1 MAITFKVGFQ
11 VNDKELR
18 TGLQG
23 IQKDIENAF
32 QIKGGLTENIQK
44 ATQQAM
50 ILEKAIKRATTDKG
64 ISYYSLTAELNKAGT
79 SAKQLVT
86 TLAAGGQN
94 FQASLN
100 AANTALALSNR
111 SVISLS
117 NRIKEMSRV
126 MVQSFKFTAAQSTLR
141 AISNAAREA
150 YQWVYDLDKTITN
163 IGVVTGYTGD
173 QLDKVTQNAIAGA
186 KELRIAANDYAEGAL
201 IFYQQGLGDDEVA
214 RRVEITAKSA
224 RAAGQSLEAMSSQL
238 TAIWNTYRMTGDE
251 MERAAS
257 VGAKMAG
264 DTAVDFADI
273 AEAMQTAAA
282 PAEQMGVS
290 YNSLAAIIATVGDTT
305 QQSASVIGNAF
316 KTIFSRFQQLK
327 AEGSDGEV
335 TLNRVS
341 SQLQSLGINVLDAS
355 GELRNLDTV
364 IMEVGT
370 QWESWSQKQQLA
382 VAQLVG
388 GTRQYGQ
395 FLTLMQNFDKYQDLL
410 QSANLEDGS
419 ALEQQYESS
428 LESIESYAE
437 NAGEA
442 WNRAFSNAIDEDVI
456 KGFYSVVEDIGNLFD
471 TMLSSIGGLPGILTI
486 VAGLFSSKIV
496 PGIQTAVKNAKLL
509 VTNLTET
516 GRINNI
522 QREYNEIDQSLRDK
536 ISQTQSSVNSR
547 SSPYQKQQAKTQVQ
561 DLQAEQKKNEFAR
574 QTALINEKI
583 NTSLRGATGTYK
595 LNLEYQQQQLKTAQ
609 DLYQASVD
617 QLTALQ
623 REAEKQKELIDLQ
636 ERQARA
642 KYATASK
649 GYDQAQA
656 NVIVAEENYQRAQD
670 SGDTAAIRQTREELK
685 LANQE
690 LDLYRQKMIEAKM
703 DVDLY
708 DTQGLKEFQT
718 ALSDLTIQYTKLRS
732 SSDGSFS
739 ATDKAFRDFANT
751 LKQTNPQLKTFAN
764 SIISSLNATNTNA
777 LKNTKKDILELSGN
791 SEAASQNIDKIGER
805 LKEVAS
811 GSLTVDQATQQIQEL
826 GGFSTDAAGDIQK
839 LIQKYM
845 ELRTQNLE
853 KAISDMNELGNETA
867 QAAASQ
873 EHLNTLRNATAAG
886 EGVGQAAGR
895 QRLAGEGVNRG
906 RQSSAGGVSKT
917 VEGLGSMASAATMA
931 VGGINMVTSALKG
944 LEDGSISTG
953 EALLQM
959 VGSIGMILP
968 SLNILKSGF
977 GAFQT
982 GMTKLIPALGTASTA
997 ASGFGASVAGSFGA
1011 AIGAALPFIGIIAA
1025 VVAVVG
1031 LLVFAWNEYKNTTP
1045 EALLDKSKEA
1055 LEGLT
1060 TAAEEAKTAADNL
1073 RTSIEN
1079 YDSAVDT
1086 LNDCVVGT
1094 QEWEDALKS
1103 ANEAALELVNNLPDN
1118 MDLNGLYSRNN
1129 ETGLIE
1135 FDQDKLA
1142 EAQQIADQRATQAEY
1157 AAQVGEVSVQQA
1169 TNRVAQSNLADSLSD
1184 ATGYTSSDSYI
1195 GSSKSEVNKVL
1206 EEHLTELANTLS
1218 ADEFK
1223 AKLAEF
1229 GVDITQ
1235 TSAELKPLWEQ
1246 CQSLASGMEN
1256 AADKADLFAQMQVDE
1271 ILGDDYS
1278 ADVKQIAGE
1287 QLAASTEDWEQKYL
1301 GALTNGALGSDEMKN
1316 QYGNIYQA
1324 QSKISDD
1331 LIAEYNQL
1339 TGKNW
1344 QSSGNGVQ
1352 GTDTNRI
1359 FEFINE
1365 EGEIVQLRAE
1375 QVAAEM
1381 AAAKAL
1387 EEVTGSAEKAAQA
1400 LANLD
1405 SDYSEDFSNFITS
1418 GNFNSM
1424 TEGEVSENF
1433 EVGEDGKV
1441 TAESAKEYLLN
1452 AFGSEENLQAYADSV
1467 GKTVDEVVQQ
1477 VVDGANV
1484 TITAMDNISENLS
1497 RTPKKI
1503 YDGLIDEGT
1512 LQNASVESQQAVANM
1527 IQNAFTANGEAGA
1540 QALSDFIDT
1549 ATEGLEPEEVDDFIS
1564 TLGGIDWTN
1573 VTPEGLREQ
1582 LENAGFAM
1590 DDFTN
1595 GSLSEL
1601 ITKMQEA
1608 SGLTFDSA
1616 SENYNK
1622 YNDIGKEL
1630 NYGSQISDEDY
1641 QTLTDGGTNG
1651 MAQFFTQT
1659 QEGIWVLTGDATK
1672 FHEELRN
1679 QSTMTFEQ
1687 LKQQQNEQKAIYD
1700 GIMNDI
1706 NSGAISEEDLT
1717 ESVVGK
1723 TNGQEIKDAQL
1734 AYLTANKDSLS
1745 EDQQTQ
1751 LMEWTTD
1758 GATFS
1763 ADDYAAIAEMAKEAG
1778 ISIDGMRAAQ
1788 EQLNEEMNQVDA
1800 AERMQDLMDTLTE
1813 NDIDPE
1819 EVFEMADGLQKMA
1832 EASEGAALG
1841 SEGLSEDLIDNADA
1855 AAEVAKEIKRYDKAV
1870 ESVADNYEDWAD
1882 ALESGNLED
1891 QTKAI
1896 NEMEEAYGNML
1907 DIDGSQLSQDFLTN
1921 AENLELM
1928 KAAAEGDV
1936 AAMQQLAEAAQNDIL
1951 LHAEFAPEEGTN
1963 LYNQVMAMTS
1973 QIQDSIQDVEVGAEL
1988 NDAGFLSEL
1997 TNLVNMA
2004 GLTADEATAYLSSM
2018 GIDAEIEEDKT
2029 KTQDEVV
2036 KQNIVPQ
2043 LKQTGTMSVPVVA
2056 ADGSITYNEV
2066 PIEGVVYDTEPTD
2079 ITETRENTNFALKV
2093 TGATRNGNTFSSGG
2107 NFKHNNSTS
2116 GSGNSSPKKSG
2127 GGGGGGGST
2136 PKFSRKSATKTH
2148 ARENRYED
2156 LKQSIDENTRSL
2168 DKLSDAADDAFG
2180 IAKLRNLQKINK
2192 ELQEQGRLLGELRD
2206 EAKRYLPQDQ
2216 AALENA
2222 YQEIWTLN
2230 ENVPKLNLAAFEYN
2244 DEGFVTNFE
2253 EVTQPLWDQY
2263 VAAEK
2268 AYYDLVNQYN
2278 DAGAGNEELEQRI
2291 AEAKE
2296 YADQVKSIYEYVTAA
2311 KDQVNDTAK
2320 EAAEALEDAVENIR
2334 TWMANKLDEAAW
2346 KMELQVNI
2354 SETDIELMDYY
2365 IDKWGDLGVKT
2376 GKTLGFL
2383 NNSMGSTMDML
2394 TSTIQHSERLW
2405 EIMDNID
2412 PQNPNKG
2419 WFEGEFTSEA
2429 WNEYIQGNY
2438 GDPAELMEALQDDA
2452 DSMIGFLN
2460 DMYDTAEEMLGQY
2473 IEVLELYMDDFDKI
2487 ADRISYNNDR
2497 LEMFKELMEFSGKQY
2512 TSAGREAMK
2521 DLADATVDNAATEV
2535 RRASAALEV
2544 AQKAADDTQGQ
2555 LEDFLNKHGSDS
2567 SNYSTAEAFMYNQLK
2582 TAADEAYDTLQSTQ
2596 GDFTS
2601 AISDLASAASEA
2613 IEQMAGIIKQ
2623 EVVENL
2629 GGDFADFSSMTEMYD
2644 NQYDLDTFF
2653 LEDYDKNY
2661 QLGTLLRQID
2671 EQMESITD
2679 PARLEEYKALM
2690 DEINAANQEGVDITQ
2705 TDVDLLNAKFE
2716 IQKAQDAY
2724 EEAQNAKNTMR
2735 LARDASGN
2743 WSYVYSQDQ
2752 SSSEDPAQ
2760 ALADAQYNYEKLLH
2774 DARDEASQ
2782 YWLQAQQDFFEFQ
2795 ESIDQARYET
2805 DEKYRNE
2812 IDLKYQYYAEKT
2824 QLYSEKIIQYN
2835 GLLGDNFSETTLG
2848 IVTNYDTMESAQ
2860 AGYTTQHEYYHTEL
2874 ENNTKDYQ
2882 KVVEDVCEEVGI
2894 DYGDLEKTISDET
2907 YKMEQENNDL
2917 KGNIDNLRQEAI
2929 SDLTNIN
2936 NFLGPWREQF
2946 CTQME
2951 LAEQAVLKLISALQ
2965 QLQSWSLQSANT
2977 GFNAN
2982 RDYTATGYNLLNKYG
2997 IDPND
3002 AEAVKEFFTTNK
3014 EGMLAAAEWAN
3025 KVNSDLMADAGHSY
3039 AQGGEHYKG
3048 PVNQEDFINAMIGA
3062 NIDSDKH
3069 YDEGDTSDASNKVGD
3084 QGSELEKLLAQFG
3097 ISLGDGGLL
3106 KTPSIHQIAE
3116 NGPEIVLNPEDTRN
3130 ILEAVKHMRETV
3142 RMKMSSMN
3150 SSIDKK
3156 TDNNAQ
3162 NAVINKDIQQVDQ
3175 TVTIDASFP
3184 NVSVASEIEEA
3195 FNNLINQAVQY
3206 AGKKR

>member
-11 VNDKELR
+11 VDDKELR

-23 IQKDIENAF
+23 IQKDIANAF
-32 QIKGGLTENIQK
+32 QIKGGLTDDIQK

-100 AANTALALSNR
+100 AANSALALADR

-126 MVQSFKFTAAQSTLR
+126 MIQSFKFTAAQSTLQ
-141 AISNAAREA
+141 AISNAAQEA

-173 QLDKVTQNAIAGA
+173 QLDKVTQSAIAGA

-238 TAIWNTYRMTGDE
+238 TAIWNTYQMTGDE

-264 DTAVDFADI
+264 DTAVDFKDI

-327 AEGSDGEV
+327 AEGTDGEV

-370 QWESWSQKQQLA
+370 QWDSWSQKQQLA

-442 WNRAFSNAIDEDVI
+442 WNRAFSNAIDTDVI
-456 KGFYSVVEDIGNLFD
+456 KGFYSVVEDVGNLFD
-471 TMLSSIGGLPGILTI
+471 SILSSIGGLPGILTI
-486 VAGLFSSKIV
+486 VAGIFSSKIV
-496 PGIQTAVKNAKLL
+496 PAIQTTVKNAKLL

-522 QREYNEIDQSLRDK
+522 QKEYNEIDSSLSNR
-536 ISQTQSSVNSR
+536 ISQTQQSVNSR

-561 DLQAEQKKNEFAR
+561 DLQVEQKKNEFAR

-583 NTSLRGATGTYK
+583 NTSLKGATGTYK

-623 REAEKQKELIDLQ
+623 REAEKQKELIALQ
-636 ERQARA
+636 EKQARA

-656 NVIVAEENYQRAQD
+656 KVIVAEENYQQAQD
-670 SGDTAAIRQTREELK
+670 SGDAAAIRQTREELK
-685 LANQE
+685 LANKE

-791 SEAASQNIDKIGER
+791 SEVASQNIDKIGDK

-839 LIQKYM
+839 LVQKYM

-873 EHLNTLRNATAAG
+873 EQLNTLRQATTAG

-917 VEGLGSMASAATMA
+917 VEGLGNMASAATMA

-944 LEDGSISTG
+944 LEDGSMSTG

-968 SLNILKSGF
+968 SLSMLKGGF

-1025 VVAVVG
+1025 VVAAVG

-1055 LEGLT
+1055 LEGLN
-1060 TAAEEAKTAADNL
+1060 TAAEEAKSAADNL

-1118 MDLNGLYSRNN
+1118 MDLSGLYSRNA

-1169 TNRVAQSNLADSLSD
+1169 TNRVTQSNLADSLSD
-1184 ATGYTSSDSYI
+1184 ATGYTSSDSTI

-1235 TSAELKPLWEQ
+1235 TSEELKPLWEQ

-1324 QSKISDD
+1324 QSKISDE

-1441 TAESAKEYLLN
+1441 TTESAKEYLLN

-1467 GKTVDEVVQQ
+1467 RKTVDEVVQQ

-1512 LQNASVESQQAVANM
+1512 LENASVESQQAVANM

-1564 TLGGIDWTN
+1564 TLGGIDWEN

-1582 LENAGFAM
+1582 LENAGFVM

-1601 ITKMQEA
+1601 IAKMQEA

-1630 NYGSQISDEDY
+1630 DYGSEISDEDY

-1659 QEGIWVLTGDATK
+1659 QEGIWILTGDATK

-1706 NSGAISEEDLT
+1706 NSGAITEEDLT
-1717 ESVVGK
+1717 ESVIGK

-1734 AYLTANKDSLS
+1734 AYLTANKDTLS

-1751 LMEWTTD
+1751 LMEWTAD
-1758 GATFS
+1758 DATFS

-1788 EQLNEEMNQVDA
+1788 EQLNEEIDQVDE
-1800 AERMQDLMDTLTE
+1800 AERMQDLMNTLEE
-1813 NDIDPE
+1813 NDIDPGP
-1819 EVFEMADGLQKMA
+1819 VFEMAEAIQDMA
-1832 EASEGAALG
+1832 GESDEL
-1841 SEGLSEDLIDNADA
+1841 ADSL
-1855 AAEVAKEIKRYDKAV
+1855 AAEDDIAQEISKDIARYDKAV
-1870 ESVADNYEDWAD
+1870 EDISDNYDDWMN
-1882 ALESGNLED
+1882 ALESGNLQD
-1891 QTKAI
+1891 QV
-1896 NEMEEAYGNML
+1896 EVMDDMRDAYGNLL
-1907 DIDGSQLSQDFLTN
+1907 DIDGDSLS
-1921 AENLELM
+1921 
-1928 KAAAEGDV
+1928 
-1936 AAMQQLAEAAQNDIL
+1936 
-1951 LHAEFAPEEGTN
+1951 
-1963 LYNQVMAMTS
+1963 
-1973 QIQDSIQDVEVGAEL
+1973 
-1988 NDAGFLSEL
+1988 AGFLKNTENLDLMKQAIEGNEDAYNQLMDKANEDILMKVGIEPDSDLWADAMALRSSLDTEL
-1997 TNLVNMA
+1997 ADLEIGAHIDNADLINEMNEIINAA
-2004 GLTADEATAYLSSM
+2004 GMTAQQATDYLSSM
-2018 GIDAEIEEDKT
+2018 GVDAEVETVEEESSATHKYT
-2029 KTQDEVV
+2029 GATATVTTQDVDSVDPLTGEKVTYSIPSISYEPQEVETTDE
-2036 KQNIVPQ
+2036 QS
-2043 LKQTGTMSVPVVA
+2043 TPVT
-2056 ADGSITYNEV
+2056 S
-2066 PIEGVVYDTEPTD
+2066 
-2079 ITETRENTNFALKV
+2079 LKV
-2093 TGATRNGNTFSSGG
+2093 TSATKSSGG
-2107 NFKHNNSTS
+2107 GFKFNNSTHA
-2116 GSGNSSPKKSG
+2116 SGNNKPTG
-2127 GGGGGGGST
+2127 GGGGKGGGGSAPKHQAKKAKKRESIKVDDRYST
-2136 PKFSRKSATKTH
+2136 IKASIDDVQREMDKFSA
-2148 ARENRYED
+2148 N
-2156 LKQSIDENTRSL
+2156 Q
-2168 DKLSDAADDAFG
+2168 DDMWG
-2180 IAKLRNLQKINK
+2180 GAKLNALKKYNK
-2192 ELQEQGRLLGELRD
+2192 ELRQQAGHYRELLDSARDYLDQDMDAQVEARKAAEEALGASLIQAQQNDDGYIKNRTEIINQLDDLLQAKYDQYKAAADAFDADKSTD
-2206 EAKRYLPQDQ
+2206 EARSEQID
-2216 AALENA
+2216 
-2222 YQEIWTLN
+2222 
-2230 ENVPKLNLAAFEYN
+2230 KLKEEY
-2244 DEGFVTNFE
+2244 D
-2253 EVTQPLWDQY
+2253 D
-2263 VAAEK
+2263 
-2268 AYYDLVNQYN
+2268 
-2278 DAGAGNEELEQRI
+2278 LEQVVNDYI
-2291 AEAKE
+2291 ASL
-2296 YADQVKSIYEYVTAA
+2296 DQV
-2311 KDQVNDTAK
+2311 DDTAK
-2320 EAAEALEDAVENIR
+2320 EAEEALQKLVEAIR
-2334 TWMANKLDEAAW
+2334 EEIANKVEEITY
-2346 KMELQVNI
+2346 KIELQVEINDL
-2354 SETDIELMDYY
+2354 ELEQIERTIEHLGDVGVLTGKKFGLLSQSFRESQESANLAVQGIRQLEGMINSLNTAAGQEQFIKTYGQEAWDEYAASGVLPEEAIDGIKDYVSDLTSAIDDMYSKMEDMFDTYLDLLDMY
-2365 IDKWGDLGVKT
+2365 IDKFDQIADKISR
-2376 GKTLGFL
+2376 
-2383 NNSMGSTMDML
+2383 NSDKLDTY
-2394 TSTIQHSERLW
+2394 ERL
-2405 EIMDNID
+2405 
-2412 PQNPNKG
+2412 
-2419 WFEGEFTSEA
+2419 
-2429 WNEYIQGNY
+2429 
-2438 GDPAELMEALQDDA
+2438 L
-2452 DSMIGFLN
+2452 
-2460 DMYDTAEEMLGQY
+2460 
-2473 IEVLELYMDDFDKI
+2473 
-2487 ADRISYNNDR
+2487 
-2497 LEMFKELMEFSGKQY
+2497 EFSGQQWTSEGQTARNTIAEARVSTAQANITLAQSKFETTKGQY
-2512 TSAGREAMK
+2512 DEWMEYVDEFQREHGK
-2521 DLADATVDNAATEV
+2521 DIENYDEATAAAWNKIEETRKTLYDEMTASEEEIYANMQDFVDSVADAIEV
-2535 RRASAALEV
+2535 GAEV
-2544 AQKAADDTQGQ
+2544 IKEQIAD
-2555 LEDFLNKHGSDS
+2555 S
-2567 SNYSTAEAFMYNQLK
+2567 
-2582 TAADEAYDTLQSTQ
+2582 
-2596 GDFTS
+2596 
-2601 AISDLASAASEA
+2601 
-2613 IEQMAGIIKQ
+2613 
-2623 EVVENL
+2623 L
-2629 GGDFADFSSMTEMYD
+2629 GGLFYDFDSMMENYD
-2644 NQYDLDTFF
+2644 QMETLRLFF

-2661 QLGTLLRQID
+2661 QLESLLRDID
-2671 EQMESITD
+2671 DAMADVTD
-2679 PARLEEYKALM
+2679 PGRLEEYNKLI
-2690 DEINAANQEGVDITQ
+2690 DEVNASNAEGVQITQ
-2705 TDVDLLNAKFE
+2705 NDVDLLKAKFE
-2716 IQKAQDAY
+2716 LQKAQDAY

-2743 WSYVYSQDQ
+2743 WNYVYSQDQ
-2752 SSSEDPAQ
+2752 SQSEDAAQ
-2760 ALADAQYNYEKLLH
+2760 ALADAQYNYDKLLH
-2774 DARDEASQ
+2774 EVRDESSQ
-2782 YWLQAQQDFFEFQ
+2782 LWLQTQQEFYQ
-2795 ESIDQARYET
+2795 WQSEIDQSRLQWDLEYRQSVEQTTAYYLEMTQRYA
-2805 DEKYRNE
+2805 DQVEK
-2812 IDLKYQYYAEKT
+2812 
-2824 QLYSEKIIQYN
+2824 YN
-2835 GLLGDNFSETTLG
+2835 GLLGESYSETTLG
-2848 IVTNYDTMESAQ
+2848 VVTNFGEMQDAQ
-2860 AGYTTQHEYYHTEL
+2860 DFYTQKHQEYNAKL
-2874 ENNTKDYQ
+2874 EENTKKWEGVMDEECEKVGLDYTQ
-2882 KVVEDVCEEVGI
+2882 LAKDVTSEATKIMNENSQLESDAQNLQQVASKALTSMSKNVQSNVNSMISAIQRLEAELRRAIQLLETLTNKSLMSGYDENTDYTDYLHTDYAAYTAAGGKMGMSEWLDTYHSQDIWERMGAGADRGI
-2894 DYGDLEKTISDET
+2894 YAGKEYDEAKDLIIDSYNPDATYINGNQYNFGEGTSGKYLNDWSNIKDQEADLDY
-2907 YKMEQENNDL
+2907 
-2917 KGNIDNLRQEAI
+2917 DNLKDVIVKGKRASGGIVNEHG
-2929 SDLTNIN
+2929 LY
-2936 NFLGPWREQF
+2936 
-2946 CTQME
+2946 E
-2951 LAEQAVLKLISALQ
+2951 LAEDG
-2965 QLQSWSLQSANT
+2965 T
-2977 GFNAN
+2977 
-2982 RDYTATGYNLLNKYG
+2982 
-2997 IDPND
+2997 
-3002 AEAVKEFFTTNK
+3002 EF
-3014 EGMLAAAEWAN
+3014 
-3025 KVNSDLMADAGHSY
+3025 
-3039 AQGGEHYKG
+3039 
-3048 PVNQEDFINAMIGA
+3048 
-3062 NIDSDKH
+3062 
-3069 YDEGDTSDASNKVGD
+3069 
-3084 QGSELEKLLAQFG
+3084 
-3097 ISLGDGGLL
+3097 
-3106 KTPSIHQIAE
+3106 
-3116 NGPEIVLNPEDTRN
+3116 VLNPDDTKN
-3130 ILEAVKHMRETV
+3130 ILAAVSQMREV
-3142 RMKMSSMN
+3142 VKMKMQGLNGNLSKQTAGVTEKTV
-3150 SSIDKK
+3150 IDR
-3156 TDNNAQ
+3156 D
-3162 NAVINKDIQQVDQ
+3162 VQQVEQ
-3175 TVTIDASFP
+3175 AVHIDATFP
-3184 NVSVASEIEEA
+3184 NVSVAKEIEEA
-3195 FNNLINQAVQY
+3195 FSNLVNQAVQY
-3206 AGKKR
+3206 ASAQKNSRQG

>member
-11 VNDKELR
+11 VDDKELR

-32 QIKGGLTENIQK
+32 QIKGGLTEDIQK
-44 ATQQAM
+44 ATQSAM
-50 ILEKAIKRATTDKG
+50 VLEKAIKRATTDKG

-100 AANTALALSNR
+100 AANSALALADR

-126 MVQSFKFTAAQSTLR
+126 MIQSFKFTAAQSTLQ
-141 AISNAAREA
+141 AISNAAQEA

-173 QLDKVTQNAIAGA
+173 QLDKVTQSAIAGA

-238 TAIWNTYRMTGDE
+238 TAIWNTYQMTGDE

-327 AEGSDGEV
+327 AEGTDGEV

-370 QWESWSQKQQLA
+370 QWDSWSQKQQLA

-442 WNRAFSNAIDEDVI
+442 WNRAFSNAIDTDVV

-471 TMLSSIGGLPGILTI
+471 SILSSIGGLPGILTI
-486 VAGLFSSKIV
+486 VAGIFSSKIV
-496 PGIQTAVKNAKLL
+496 PGLQTAVKNAKLL

-522 QREYNEIDQSLRDK
+522 QREYNEIDSSLSDR
-536 ISQTQSSVNSR
+536 ISQTQRSVNSR

-583 NTSLRGATGTYK
+583 NTSLKGATGTYK

-609 DLYQASVD
+609 DLYQTSVD

-623 REAEKQKELIDLQ
+623 REAEKQKELIALQ
-636 ERQARA
+636 EKQARA

-670 SGDTAAIRQTREELK
+670 SGDAAAIRQTREELK
-685 LANQE
+685 LANKE

-708 DTQGLKEFQT
+708 DTQGLKQFQT

-791 SEAASQNIDKIGER
+791 SELASQNIDKIGDK

-826 GGFSTDAAGDIQK
+826 GGFTTDTAGDIQK

-873 EHLNTLRNATAAG
+873 EHLNTLRRATAAG

-895 QRLAGEGVNRG
+895 QELAGEGVG
-906 RQSSAGGVSKT
+906 KARQSRAGGVSKT
-917 VEGLGSMASAATMA
+917 VEGLGNMASAATMA

-944 LEDGSISTG
+944 LEDGSMSTG

-968 SLNILKSGF
+968 SLSMLKGGF

-1060 TAAEEAKTAADNL
+1060 TAAEEAKSAADSL

-1094 QEWEDALKS
+1094 QEWEDALKN

-1118 MDLNGLYSRNN
+1118 MDLSGLYSRNN

-1142 EAQQIADQRATQAEY
+1142 EAQEIADQRAIQAEY
-1157 AAQVGEVSVQQA
+1157 AAQVGEISVQQA
-1169 TNRVAQSNLADSLSD
+1169 TNRVTQSNLAGSLSD
-1184 ATGYTSSDSYI
+1184 ATGYTSSDTYI

-1206 EEHLTELANTLS
+1206 EENLAELANTLS

-1223 AKLAEF
+1223 EKLSEL
-1229 GVDITQ
+1229 GVNVLQ
-1235 TSAELKPLWEQ
+1235 TSEELKPLWEQ

-1365 EGEIVQLRAE
+1365 EGEIIQLRAE

-1441 TAESAKEYLLN
+1441 TTESAKEYLLN

-1467 GKTVDEVVQQ
+1467 GKTVDEVVQE

-1512 LQNASVESQQAVANM
+1512 LENASVESQQAVANM

-1549 ATEGLEPEEVDDFIS
+1549 ATEGLEPEEVDDFIA
-1564 TLGGIDWTN
+1564 TLGGIDWEN

-1582 LENAGFAM
+1582 LENAGFVM

-1601 ITKMQEA
+1601 IAKMQEA

-1622 YNDIGKEL
+1622 YNDVGKGL
-1630 NYGSQISDEDY
+1630 DYGSEISDEDY

-1659 QEGIWVLTGDATK
+1659 QEGIWILTGDATK

-1706 NSGAISEEDLT
+1706 NSGTITEEDLT
-1717 ESVVGK
+1717 ESVIGK

-1751 LMEWTTD
+1751 LMEWTAD

-1763 ADDYAAIAEMAKEAG
+1763 ADDYATIAEMAKEAG

-1788 EQLNEEMNQVDA
+1788 EQLNKEMDQVDE
-1800 AERMQDLMDTLTE
+1800 AERMQNLMDTLEE
-1813 NDIDPE
+1813 NDIDPGP
-1819 EVFEMADGLQKMA
+1819 VFEMAEAIQDMA
-1832 EASEGAALG
+1832 GESDEL
-1841 SEGLSEDLIDNADA
+1841 ADSL
-1855 AAEVAKEIKRYDKAV
+1855 AAEDDIAQEISKDIARYDKAV
-1870 ESVADNYEDWAD
+1870 EDVTDNYDDWMS
-1882 ALESGNLED
+1882 ALESGNLQD
-1891 QTKAI
+1891 QV
-1896 NEMEEAYGNML
+1896 EVMDDMRDAYGNLL
-1907 DIDGSQLSQDFLTN
+1907 DIDGDSLS
-1921 AENLELM
+1921 
-1928 KAAAEGDV
+1928 
-1936 AAMQQLAEAAQNDIL
+1936 
-1951 LHAEFAPEEGTN
+1951 
-1963 LYNQVMAMTS
+1963 
-1973 QIQDSIQDVEVGAEL
+1973 
-1988 NDAGFLSEL
+1988 AGFLQNTENLNLMKQAIEGNEDAYNQLMDKANEDILMKVGIEPDSDLWADAMALRSSLDTEL
-1997 TNLVNMA
+1997 ADLEIGAHIDNADLINEMNEIINAA
-2004 GLTADEATAYLSSM
+2004 GMTAQQATDYLSSM
-2018 GIDAEIEEDKT
+2018 GVDAEVETVEEESTATHKYT
-2029 KTQDEVV
+2029 GATATVTTQDVESVD
-2036 KQNIVPQ
+2036 P
-2043 LKQTGTMSVPVVA
+2043 LTGEKVTYSIP
-2056 ADGSITYNEV
+2056 SITY
-2066 PIEGVVYDTEPTD
+2066 EPQEFESTD
-2079 ITETRENTNFALKV
+2079 EQSTPVTSLKV
-2093 TGATRNGNTFSSGG
+2093 TSATKSSGG
-2107 NFKHNNSTS
+2107 GFKFNNSTHA
-2116 GSGNSSPKKSG
+2116 SGNNKPTG
-2127 GGGGGGGST
+2127 GGNGGGGGSA
-2136 PKFSRKSATKTH
+2136 PKHQAKKAKK
-2148 ARENRYED
+2148 RESLKVEDRYSTTQA
-2156 LKQSIDENTRSL
+2156 KIDDVQRSL
-2168 DKLSDAADDAFG
+2168 DKLSDSQDDMWGGGKLKALANYNKKLGEQAENYKELLELSRDYLEEDQATVLEERANAMKELGANLIGVEYNDDGYVANRTEIINQLDDLLQSKYNEYKAAADAYDAAQSTSEAESERIDKLKEEYDELEESVNYYIEALDQVDETAEKAQEAIQELVEMIRTEIANRVELITYRIELKVDMNDRELELLERSIEHLGDLGITSGRSFDKLAESFNKVKSNAWLAAGGFTDLASMLNQLNTEAGQGYFIEKFG
-2180 IAKLRNLQKINK
+2180 QEAWDTYTETGKIPEEVMSALFDQYENLVSAVDELYDKMDEMFDQYLELLEMYIDKFDEITDKISRNNDKLDLYEQLLEFSGQGYGSRLGMEARQNIAETRVDNAITALHNSQAAYDTFEKQYKNWQTSVEEFQAREGYDSNQYDEPAAAAWNR
-2192 ELQEQGRLLGELRD
+2192 LQEQGKEIKDAMDQYADEIISNASSVIEAVEELIETGEQIIIERTIDNLNGLFDSVENMMEQFNQKNELRD
-2206 EAKRYLPQDQ
+2206 
-2216 AALENA
+2216 
-2222 YQEIWTLN
+2222 
-2230 ENVPKLNLAAFEYN
+2230 
-2244 DEGFVTNFE
+2244 
-2253 EVTQPLWDQY
+2253 LW
-2263 VAAEK
+2263 
-2268 AYYDLVNQYN
+2268 
-2278 DAGAGNEELEQRI
+2278 
-2291 AEAKE
+2291 
-2296 YADQVKSIYEYVTAA
+2296 
-2311 KDQVNDTAK
+2311 
-2320 EAAEALEDAVENIR
+2320 
-2334 TWMANKLDEAAW
+2334 
-2346 KMELQVNI
+2346 
-2354 SETDIELMDYY
+2354 LMDY
-2365 IDKWGDLGVKT
+2365 DKT
-2376 GKTLGFL
+2376 
-2383 NNSMGSTMDML
+2383 
-2394 TSTIQHSERLW
+2394 
-2405 EIMDNID
+2405 
-2412 PQNPNKG
+2412 
-2419 WFEGEFTSEA
+2419 
-2429 WNEYIQGNY
+2429 Y
-2438 GDPAELMEALQDDA
+2438 
-2452 DSMIGFLN
+2452 
-2460 DMYDTAEEMLGQY
+2460 
-2473 IEVLELYMDDFDKI
+2473 
-2487 ADRISYNNDR
+2487 
-2497 LEMFKELMEFSGKQY
+2497 
-2512 TSAGREAMK
+2512 
-2521 DLADATVDNAATEV
+2521 
-2535 RRASAALEV
+2535 
-2544 AQKAADDTQGQ
+2544 Q
-2555 LEDFLNKHGSDS
+2555 LE
-2567 SNYSTAEAFMYNQLK
+2567 
-2582 TAADEAYDTLQSTQ
+2582 
-2596 GDFTS
+2596 
-2601 AISDLASAASEA
+2601 
-2613 IEQMAGIIKQ
+2613 
-2623 EVVENL
+2623 
-2629 GGDFADFSSMTEMYD
+2629 
-2644 NQYDLDTFF
+2644 
-2653 LEDYDKNY
+2653 
-2661 QLGTLLRQID
+2661 TLLREID
-2671 EQMESITD
+2671 KQMANVTD
-2679 PARLEEYKALM
+2679 PSRLQEYGALI
-2690 DEINAANQEGVDITQ
+2690 DEINEKNKDGVKVSQNQVDILKAQ
-2705 TDVDLLNAKFE
+2705 FE
-2716 IQKAQDAY
+2716 IQKAKDAY

-2743 WSYVYSQDQ
+2743 WNYVYSQDQ
-2752 SSSEDPAQ
+2752 NESDNAAQ
-2760 ALADAQYNYEKLLH
+2760 QLADAQYQYEQLLH
-2774 DARDEASQ
+2774 QISDESSERWLSIRQEMIQFAQEINWQLYNTDAAYKQQVDATWKYYTDMTQFYADEITMVND
-2782 YWLQAQQDFFEFQ
+2782 LLGQDFK
-2795 ESIDQARYET
+2795 D
-2805 DEKYRNE
+2805 
-2812 IDLKYQYYAEKT
+2812 
-2824 QLYSEKIIQYN
+2824 
-2835 GLLGDNFSETTLG
+2835 TTLG
-2848 IVTNYDTMESAQ
+2848 IITQFDTMEQAQ
-2860 AGYTTQHEYYHTEL
+2860 QEYTIEYEKMMDDL
-2874 ENNTKDYQ
+2874 EQNTKDCEDIIREECDNMGISYDDLAY
-2882 KVVEDVCEEVGI
+2882 VVTQRTNDMKAQN
-2894 DYGDLEKTISDET
+2894 DSLEKNIKELANSADSAMTDMMNSVNVATSQMISDIRA
-2907 YKMEQENNDL
+2907 L
-2917 KGNIDNLRQEAI
+2917 EAEI
-2929 SDLTNIN
+2929 RNAIALLNSLTN
-2936 NFLGPWREQF
+2936 
-2946 CTQME
+2946 
-2951 LAEQAVLKLISALQ
+2951 
-2965 QLQSWSLQSANT
+2965 QSLYDWNT
-2977 GFNAN
+2977 DYTDKGATSYYNYAIEHGGDGSYDEDLFNA
-2982 RDYTATGYNLLNKYG
+2982 
-2997 IDPND
+2997 
-3002 AEAVKEFFTTNK
+3002 
-3014 EGMLAAAEWAN
+3014 WA
-3025 KVNSDLMADAGHSY
+3025 M
-3039 AQGGEHYKG
+3039 
-3048 PVNQEDFINAMIGA
+3048 
-3062 NIDSDKH
+3062 
-3069 YDEGDTSDASNKVGD
+3069 TSDAQMIAAQRAAKVSSD
-3084 QGSELEKLLAQFG
+3084 QMKEFDEQGIYDPLYDATANLTSELEKLRQEIASSDWG
-3097 ISLGDGGLL
+3097 NKDYYKDDTSHTNMGGWTGEGYATGALVKDPTIAAL
-3106 KTPSIHQIAE
+3106 AE
-3116 NGPEIVLNPEDTRN
+3116 NGAELVLNPSDTVN
-3130 ILEAVKHMRETV
+3130 ILEAVRNMREVV
-3142 RMKMSSMN
+3142 RMKMQNLNGSLG
-3150 SSIDKK
+3150 KQTAGVTEK
-3156 TDNNAQ
+3156 T
-3162 NAVINKDIQQVDQ
+3162 VINKDVQQVEQ
-3175 TVTIDASFP
+3175 AVHIDATFP
-3184 NVSVASEIEEA
+3184 NVSVAKEIEEA
-3195 FNNLINQAVQY
+3195 FSNLVNQAVQY
-3206 AGKKR
+3206 ASQDSRRH

>member
-11 VNDKELR
+11 VDDKELR

-23 IQKDIENAF
+23 IQKDIQNAF
-32 QIKGGLTENIQK
+32 QIKGGLTDDIQK

-100 AANTALALSNR
+100 AANSALALADR

-126 MVQSFKFTAAQSTLR
+126 MIQSFKFTAAQSTLQ
-141 AISNAAREA
+141 AISNAAQEA

-173 QLDKVTQNAIAGA
+173 QLDKVTQSAIAGA

-238 TAIWNTYRMTGDE
+238 TAIWNTYQMTGDE

-264 DTAVDFADI
+264 DTAVDFKDI

-327 AEGSDGEV
+327 AEGTDGEV

-370 QWESWSQKQQLA
+370 QWDSWSQKQQLA

-442 WNRAFSNAIDEDVI
+442 WNRAFSNAIDTDVI
-456 KGFYSVVEDIGNLFD
+456 KGFYSVVEDVGNLFD
-471 TMLSSIGGLPGILTI
+471 SILSSIGGLPGILTI
-486 VAGLFSSKIV
+486 VAGIFSSKIV
-496 PGIQTAVKNAKLL
+496 PAIQTTVKNAKLL

-522 QREYNEIDQSLRDK
+522 QKEYNEIDSSLSNR
-536 ISQTQSSVNSR
+536 ISQTQQSVNSR

-583 NTSLRGATGTYK
+583 NTSLKGATGTYK

-623 REAEKQKELIDLQ
+623 REAEKQKELIALQ
-636 ERQARA
+636 EKQARA

-656 NVIVAEENYQRAQD
+656 KVIVAEENYQQAQD
-670 SGDTAAIRQTREELK
+670 SGDAAAIRQAREELK
-685 LANQE
+685 LANKE

-791 SEAASQNIDKIGER
+791 SEVASQNIDKIGDK

-811 GSLTVDQATQQIQEL
+811 GNLTVDQATQQIQEL

-839 LIQKYM
+839 LVQKYM

-873 EHLNTLRNATAAG
+873 EQLNTLRRATTAG

-895 QRLAGEGVNRG
+895 QQLAGEGVNRG

-917 VEGLGSMASAATMA
+917 VEGLGNMASAATMA

-944 LEDGSISTG
+944 LEDGSMSTG

-968 SLNILKSGF
+968 SLSMLKGGF

-1025 VVAVVG
+1025 VVAAVG

-1055 LEGLT
+1055 LEGLN
-1060 TAAEEAKTAADNL
+1060 TAAEEAKSAADNL

-1118 MDLNGLYSRNN
+1118 MDLSGLYSRNA

-1169 TNRVAQSNLADSLSD
+1169 TNRVTQSNLADSLSD

-1206 EEHLTELANTLS
+1206 EEHLAELANTLS

-1235 TSAELKPLWEQ
+1235 TSEEFKPLWEQ

-1316 QYGNIYQA
+1316 QYGDIYQA

-1441 TAESAKEYLLN
+1441 TTESAKEYLLN

-1512 LQNASVESQQAVANM
+1512 LENASVESQQAVANM
-1527 IQNAFTANGEAGA
+1527 IQNAFTANGEVGA

-1564 TLGGIDWTN
+1564 TLGGIDWEN

-1582 LENAGFAM
+1582 LENAGFVM

-1601 ITKMQEA
+1601 IAKMQEA

-1616 SENYNK
+1616 SENYTK

-1630 NYGSQISDEDY
+1630 DYGSEISDEDY

-1659 QEGIWVLTGDATK
+1659 QEGIWILTGDATK

-1706 NSGAISEEDLT
+1706 NSGAITEEDLT
-1717 ESVVGK
+1717 ESVIGK

-1734 AYLTANKDSLS
+1734 AYLTANKSSLS

-1751 LMEWTTD
+1751 LMEWTAD
-1758 GATFS
+1758 DATFS

-1788 EQLNEEMNQVDA
+1788 EQLNKEIDQVDE
-1800 AERMQDLMDTLTE
+1800 AERMQDLMNTLEE
-1813 NDIDPE
+1813 NDIDAGP
-1819 EVFEMADGLQKMA
+1819 VFEMAEAIQDMA
-1832 EASEGAALG
+1832 GESDEL
-1841 SEGLSEDLIDNADA
+1841 ADSL
-1855 AAEVAKEIKRYDKAV
+1855 AAEDDIAQEISKDIARYDKAV
-1870 ESVADNYEDWAD
+1870 ADITDNYDDWMS
-1882 ALESGNLED
+1882 ALESGNLQD
-1891 QTKAI
+1891 QV
-1896 NEMEEAYGNML
+1896 EVMDDMRDAYGNLL
-1907 DIDGSQLSQDFLTN
+1907 DIDGDSLS
-1921 AENLELM
+1921 
-1928 KAAAEGDV
+1928 
-1936 AAMQQLAEAAQNDIL
+1936 
-1951 LHAEFAPEEGTN
+1951 
-1963 LYNQVMAMTS
+1963 
-1973 QIQDSIQDVEVGAEL
+1973 
-1988 NDAGFLSEL
+1988 AGFLKNTENLNLMKQAIEGNEDAYNQLMDKANEDILMKVGVEPDSDLWADAMALRNSLDTEL
-1997 TNLVNMA
+1997 ADLEIGAHIDNADLINEMNEIINAA
-2004 GLTADEATAYLSSM
+2004 GMTAQQATDYLSSM
-2018 GIDAEIEEDKT
+2018 GVDAEVETVEEESSATHKYT
-2029 KTQDEVV
+2029 GATATVTTQDVDSVDPLTGEKVTYSIPSISYEPQEVETTDE
-2036 KQNIVPQ
+2036 QS
-2043 LKQTGTMSVPVVA
+2043 TPVT
-2056 ADGSITYNEV
+2056 S
-2066 PIEGVVYDTEPTD
+2066 
-2079 ITETRENTNFALKV
+2079 LKV
-2093 TGATRNGNTFSSGG
+2093 TSATKSSGG
-2107 NFKHNNSTS
+2107 GFKFNNSTHA
-2116 GSGNSSPKKSG
+2116 SGNNKPTG
-2127 GGGGGGGST
+2127 GGGGKGGGGGST

-2156 LKQSIDENTRSL
+2156 IKQSIDENTRSL

-2230 ENVPKLNLAAFEYN
+2230 ENVPKLNLTAFEYN

-2263 VAAEK
+2263 IAAEK

-2278 DAGAGNEELEQRI
+2278 DAGAGNEALEQRI
-2291 AEAKE
+2291 EEAKE
-2296 YADQVKSIYEYVTAA
+2296 YADQVKSIYDFVTAA
-2311 KDQVNDTAK
+2311 KDQVNDTAQ
-2320 EAAEALEDAVENIR
+2320 EAADALNDAVENIR
-2334 TWMANKLDEAAW
+2334 TWMSNKLDEAAW

-2376 GKTLGFL
+2376 GKTLRFL

-2394 TSTIQHSERLW
+2394 NSTIQHSERLW

-2512 TSAGREAMK
+2512 TSAGRKAMK

-2555 LEDFLNKHGSDS
+2555 LEDFLNKHGTDS

-2582 TAADEAYDTLQSTQ
+2582 AAADEAYDTLQSTQ

-2601 AISDLASAASEA
+2601 AISDLTSAASEA

-2644 NQYDLDTFF
+2644 NQYDLNTFF

-2835 GLLGDNFSETTLG
+2835 DLLGDNFSDTTLG
-2848 IVTNYDTMESAQ
+2848 VVTNYDTMESAQ
-2860 AGYTTQHEYYHTEL
+2860 ADYTAQHEYYHTEL

-2894 DYGDLEKTISDET
+2894 NYGELEKTVSDET

-3014 EGMLAAAEWAN
+3014 EGILAAAEWAN

-3048 PVNQEDFINAMIGA
+3048 PVNQEDFIDAMIGA
-3062 NIDSDKH
+3062 NIDSNKH

-3116 NGPEIVLNPEDTRN
+3116 NAPELVLNPEDTRN

-3150 SSIDKK
+3150 TSIDKK
-3156 TDNNAQ
+3156 TDNNTQ
-3162 NAVINKDIQQVDQ
+3162 NAVVNKDIQQVDQ